1 MTFGRRTVAD
11 DLVFEGL
18 GLHSGVP
25 VRVVVRPGDEG
36 LVFRSPRGAWQA
48 TPENVTD
55 TTRCTR
61 LGEISTIEH
70 LMSAFCG
77 TEITDAD
84 VELDADEMPALDG
97 AAGDYSREIERI
109 GTTIVGERSL
119 RDLFA
124 RIFMQEPDFKLAV
137 GIGTGHWR
145 YEYITG
151 ARWPGALVYEAT
163 SLPTGYTAEIAP
175 ARTFGLEEEVP
186 HLHAMG
192 LARGLDLTTALV
204 LGKNG
209 YVNEPRFPDEPARHK
224 LLDAMGDL
232 YLSGVPARFLNVVAE
247 RSGHRA
253 HVLAAKRLKEATEL
267 L

>member
-1 MTFGRRTVAD
+1 MTFERRTLASDVA
-11 DLVFEGL
+11 FEGL

-25 VRVVVRPGDEG
+25 VRVRVQPGDQG
-36 LVFRSPRGAWQA
+36 LVFRSPRGTWQA
-48 TPENVTD
+48 TPDNVTD

-70 LMSAFCG
+70 LMSALCG
-77 TEITDAD
+77 TEITDAEI
-84 VELDADEMPALDG
+84 ELDADELPALDG
-97 AAGDYSREIERI
+97 SSAMYATEIERV
-109 GTTIVGERSL
+109 GTTVVGERSL

-124 RIFMQEPDFKLAV
+124 RIFIQEPDFRLAV

-151 ARWPGALVYEAT
+151 ARWPGAQVFEA
-163 SLPTGYTAEIAP
+163 SALPDGYASEIAP

-192 LARGLDLTTALV
+192 LARGLDLSSALV
-204 LGKNG
+204 LGRAG
-209 YVNEPRFPDEPARHK
+209 YVNEPRFQDEPARHK

>member
-1 MTFGRRTVAD
+1 MTFERRTVAS
-11 DLVFEGL
+11 DLTFEGL

-25 VRVVVRPGDEG
+25 VRVVVRPGDQG
-36 LVFRSPRGAWQA
+36 LVFRSPRGVWQA
-48 TPENVTD
+48 IPDNVSD
-55 TTRCTR
+55 TTRCTK

-84 VELDADEMPALDG
+84 VELDADELPALDG
-97 AAGDYSREIERI
+97 AAGEYTVAIERV
-109 GTTIVGERSL
+109 GSVTLGERSL

-124 RIFMQEPDFKLAV
+124 RIFLQEQDFKLAV

-151 ARWPGALVYEAT
+151 ARWPGAQVYEAT
-163 SLPTGYTAEIAP
+163 SVPSGYASQIAP

-192 LARGLDLTTALV
+192 LARGLDLSNALV
-204 LGKNG
+204 LGRDG

-224 LLDAMGDL
+224 LLDALGDL

-253 HVLAAKRLKEATEL
+253 HVVAAKRLQEATEL